1 MNKLILL
8 TALVSLTACSTDN
21 GMKFTNKGV
30 RGITIL
36 NVMKSQRAK
45 AYRAAEIHCAKYS
58 KVPLLLR
65 TTPASDDS
73 IIPTTTRVFECL
85 KPSR

>member
-8 TALVSLTACSTDN
+8 LALASITACSTDN
-21 GMKFTNKGV
+21 GMKYTNKDV

-36 NVMKSQRAK
+36 NVMKSQAAK
-45 AYRAAEIHCAKYS
+45 AFREAEIHCAKYS

-73 IIPTTTRVFECL
+73 VIPTTTRVFECL